1 MTKET
6 YQSQE
11 NHENHNDKIA
21 PSFFSIISDEL
32 SDKLTKS
39 EHWKIEN
46 NTKEKLTQKQEIY
59 KLIFLIEKNLNSADQ
74 TLNYQANKIL
84 HYLMDDLNDVHTG
97 NNDVAHYKQIDQ
109 KDIDSIIDVVNNIKK
124 NQISKQDTQSTQ
136 TSVETHKNKSE
147 KIINQFK
154 TINEIVKSIGT
165 FQIQSNKN
173 ISSTINELKKIPFN
187 KDLKPSIEVLEIL
200 LKQIKGISSHPKYA
214 EIISKNELMQDEAAK
229 INNEEYINNLEKY
242 NINTI
247 IDLKNLFRTITNIG
261 LDLEKTKKL
270 CDDEFGIEKI
280 SNLEELYDNQLK
292 EKFDITTFKPE
303 RGDKFDETMSIELSE
318 DMSVKDDR
326 FDKKTVVY
334 SFQKGYLFNPLLHQG
349 NNSKGDVLSEATV
362 ILYNQNN

>member
-1 MTKET
+1 
-6 YQSQE
+6 
-11 NHENHNDKIA
+11 
-21 PSFFSIISDEL
+21 
-32 SDKLTKS
+32 
-39 EHWKIEN
+39 
-46 NTKEKLTQKQEIY
+46 
-59 KLIFLIEKNLNSADQ
+59 
-74 TLNYQANKIL
+74 
-84 HYLMDDLNDVHTG
+84 
-97 NNDVAHYKQIDQ
+97 
-109 KDIDSIIDVVNNIKK
+109 
-124 NQISKQDTQSTQ
+124 
-136 TSVETHKNKSE
+136 
-147 KIINQFK
+147 
-154 TINEIVKSIGT
+154 
-165 FQIQSNKN
+165 
-173 ISSTINELKKIPFN
+173 
-187 KDLKPSIEVLEIL
+187 
-200 LKQIKGISSHPKYA
+200 
-214 EIISKNELMQDEAAK
+214 MQDEAAK

-362 ILYNQNN
+362 ALYNQNN